1 MIMNLLYLFIEF
13 IKTGLFSVGGG
24 LATIPFLK
32 EIAVNYAWFTVDE
45 LTDMI
50 AISESTPGPIGI
62 NMSTYSG
69 FKAEGFIGA
78 AVATISIVIP
88 PVIIILIVSKVLQ
101 KFKTN
106 KYVGKI
112 FSALRPASSGLIIG
126 AMTDIIIISFFYPD
140 NFADFKFTI
149 LNLFGLINWK
159 SVIFFVIAYI
169 GVIKFKKL
177 HPVVF
182 IASGALFGIVCGL

>member
-1 MIMNLLYLFIEF
+1 MIMNLFYLFVEF

-32 EIAVNYAWFTVDE
+32 EIAINYDWFTVDE

-126 AMTDIIIISFFYPD
+126 AMMDIIIISFFYPENFD
-140 NFADFKFTI
+140 NFQFSI
-149 LNLFGLINWK
+149 QSLLGLFNWK
-159 SVIFFVIAYI
+159 SIAFFIIAFL
-169 GVIKFKKL
+169 GVLKYKKL

-182 IASGALFGIVCGL
+182 IAGGALFGVICGL

>member
-1 MIMNLLYLFIEF
+1 MVLIYLFLEF

-32 EIAVNYAWFTVDE
+32 EIAQNYDWFSVDE

-50 AISESTPGPIGI
+50 AVSEATPGPIGI

-69 FKAEGFIGA
+69 FKADGFLGA

-88 PVIIILIVSKVLQ
+88 PIIIILIISKVLQ

-106 KYVGKI
+106 KYVNKV
-112 FSALRPASSGLIIG
+112 FSVLRPASSGLILG
-126 AMTDIIIISFFYPD
+126 AMMDIFMISFFYQE
-140 NFADFKFTI
+140 NFMNFHFTVQ
-149 LNLFGLINWK
+149 NLFGLVNWK
-159 SVIFFVIAYI
+159 SVLLFIVAFL
-169 GVIKFKKL
+169 GVLKFKKL
-177 HPVVF
+177 HPIVF
-182 IASGALFGIVCGL
+182 IASGALFGILFSL

>member
-1 MIMNLLYLFIEF
+1 MTILYLFIEF

-32 EIAVNYAWFTVDE
+32 EIAMNYPWFSVDE

-50 AISESTPGPIGI
+50 AVAESTPGPIGI

-69 FKAEGFIGA
+69 FQADGLLGA
-78 AVATISIVIP
+78 AVATISIIIP
-88 PVIIILIVSKVLQ
+88 PVIIILIVSKVLE

-106 KYVGKI
+106 KYVNKV
-112 FSALRPASSGLIIG
+112 FTVLRPASSGLIIG
-126 AMTDIIIISFFYPD
+126 AMMDIFIISFFYSEQF
-140 NFADFKFTI
+140 NDFQLSI
-149 LNLFGLINWK
+149 QSLFNIINWK
-159 SVIFFVIAYI
+159 SVLFFIVSYI

-182 IASGALFGIVCGL
+182 IVFGAVFGIIFSL

>member
-32 EIAVNYAWFTVDE
+32 EIAVNYGWFTVDE

-50 AISESTPGPIGI
+50 AVSESTPGPIGI

-88 PVIIILIVSKVLQ
+88 PVIIILIVSKALQ

-106 KYVGKI
+106 KYVGKV

-140 NFADFKFTI
+140 NFNNFKFTI
-149 LNLFGLINWK
+149 SGLLGLINWK

-169 GVIKFKKL
+169 GVLRFKKL

-182 IASGALFGIVCGL
+182 IAGGALAGMICGL